1 MGNWRSANTS
11 NITWPTIPVAP
22 TTATRMCLFLLRM
35 YGISALKKEAN
46 GCLSKK

>member
-1 MGNWRSANTS
+1 MGKWRFANTS

-22 TTATRMCLFLLRM
+22 TTATRMNLFLLRR

-46 GCLSKK
+46 CCLPKK